1 MFSVE
6 MDHDEIEITV
16 LDDYGYNEDLKVT
29 LYEDVVYI
37 RQYNEVT
44 DREELIQI
52 SPDMWDE
59 LVTAINSPEGF
70 FKTIKK

>member
-52 SPDMWDE
+52 SPDMWEE
-59 LVTAINSPEGF
+59 LMAAINSPEGVF
-70 FKTIKK
+70 RTVKK